1 MKGKVFSETRDYFKA
16 LIFALFVA
24 FIIKTSIVEA
34 YGIPSGSM
42 EDTLLIGDLIVSNKL
57 VYGARLPF
65 THYRFPA
72 IRNPQPGDIITFKWP
87 GDRQTDYVK
96 RCVAVE
102 GQTVE
107 VRNKVLYVDGRQ
119 VPDPQFS
126 KHVDNRLIPSGKNPR
141 DNFGPFVV
149 PAGTVFAMGDN
160 RDRSYDS
167 RFWGPVP
174 LELIEG
180 KVEMIQWSIAPDE
193 AAPTID
199 LTDLGTVP
207 LTVWHN
213 VTHFLGR
220 IRWGRTIDS
229 VD

>member
-1 MKGKVFSETRDYFKA
+1 MKGKMFSETRDYVKA
-16 LIFALFVA
+16 LVFALFIA

-34 YGIPSGSM
+34 YGIPSSSM

-57 VYGARLPF
+57 LYGARLPF
-65 THYRFPA
+65 IGYRFPA
-72 IRNPQPGDIITFKWP
+72 IREPQPGDIITFKWP
-87 GDRQTDYVK
+87 GDGQTDYVK
-96 RCVAVE
+96 RCVAVA

-107 VRNKVLYVDGRQ
+107 VRDKILYVDGEPF
-119 VPDPQFS
+119 PDPQYS
-126 KHVDNRLIPSGKNPR
+126 KHVDDHYFPPGKNPR
-141 DNFGPFVV
+141 DNFGPFIV
-149 PAGTVFAMGDN
+149 PPGTVFAMGDN

-180 KVEMIQWSIAPDE
+180 KVELIQWSIMPDE
-193 AAPTID
+193 TAPKID
-199 LTDLGTVP
+199 LADLGSVP
-207 LTVWHN
+207 LAVWHN

-220 IRWGRTIDS
+220 VRWNRTVEA

>member
-1 MKGKVFSETRDYFKA
+1 MKSKMFSETRDYLKA
-16 LIFALFVA
+16 LIFALFIA

-34 YGIPSGSM
+34 YGIPSSSM

-57 VYGARLPF
+57 LYGARVPF
-65 THYRFPA
+65 TSYRFPA
-72 IRNPQPGDIITFKWP
+72 IRKPRPGDIITFKWP
-87 GDRQTDYVK
+87 GDGQTDYVK

-107 VRNKVLYVDGRQ
+107 VRDKVLYVDGE
-119 VPDPQFS
+119 PIPEPQYS
-126 KHVDNRLIPSGKNPR
+126 KHVDDRLLPPGKNPR

-149 PAGTVFAMGDN
+149 PPGTVFAMGDN

-193 AAPTID
+193 TAPHID
-199 LTDLGTVP
+199 LADLGSVP

-220 IRWGRTIDS
+220 IRWSRT
-229 VD
+229 VETVE

>member
-1 MKGKVFSETRDYFKA
+1 MNGRMISRTRDYVKA
-16 LIFALFVA
+16 LIFAIFIA

-57 VYGARLPF
+57 LYGARLPF
-65 THYRFPA
+65 FSYRFPA
-72 IRNPQPGDIITFKWP
+72 IRKPQPGDIITFKWP

-107 VRNKVLYVDGRQ
+107 VRDKILYINGEPY
-119 VPDPQFS
+119 PDPQHS
-126 KHVDNRLIPSGKNPR
+126 KYVEKRVLPPGKNPR

-167 RFWGPVP
+167 RYWGPVP

-180 KVEMIQWSIAPDE
+180 KVELIQWSIAPDE
-193 AAPTID
+193 TAPQID
-199 LTDLGTVP
+199 LADLGSVP

-213 VTHFLGR
+213 VTHFLSR
-220 IRWGRTIDS
+220 IRWDRTLEP
-229 VD
+229 VE

>member
-1 MKGKVFSETRDYFKA
+1 VKKRVFAETKDYAKA
-16 LIFALFVA
+16 LIFAVFIA

-42 EDTLLIGDLIVSNKL
+42 EDTLLVGDLIISNKIL
-57 VYGARLPF
+57 YGARIPIVN
-65 THYRFPA
+65 YRLPA

-87 GDRQTDYVK
+87 GDGRTDYVK
-96 RCVAVE
+96 RCVAVG

-107 VRNKVLYVDGRQ
+107 IRDKVLYVDGAIF
-119 VPDPQFS
+119 PDPEES
-126 KHVDNRLIPSGKNPR
+126 KYVDLRTMPSGQNQR
-141 DNFGPFVV
+141 DNFGPYVV
-149 PAGTVFAMGDN
+149 PPGMVFAMGDN

-174 LELIEG
+174 LDLIDG

-193 AAPTID
+193 AAPQID
-199 LTDLGTVP
+199 LTDLGTIP

-213 VTHFLGR
+213 VTHFAGR
-220 IRWGRTIDS
+220 IRWDRTINS
-229 VD
+229 VE

>member
-1 MKGKVFSETRDYFKA
+1 MKRKLFSETKDYAKA
-16 LIFALFVA
+16 LVFAVFIA

-42 EDTLLIGDLIVSNKL
+42 EDTLLIGDLVVSNKML
-57 VYGARLPF
+57 YGARIPF
-65 THYRFPA
+65 IGYRLPA
-72 IRNPQPGDIITFKWP
+72 IRKPQPGDIITFKWP
-87 GDRQTDYVK
+87 GDGVTDYVK

-107 VRNKVLYVDGRQ
+107 VRDKVLYVDGKQ
-119 VPDPQFS
+119 VSNPAHS
-126 KHVDNRLIPSGKNPR
+126 KFVDKRVMPRGRDAR

-149 PAGTVFAMGDN
+149 PPGTVFAMGDN
-160 RDRSYDS
+160 RDQSYDS

-174 LELIEG
+174 LDNIEG
-180 KVEMIQWSIAPDE
+180 KVEFIQWSIAPDE
-193 AAPTID
+193 KAPRID

-213 VTHFLGR
+213 VTHFIGR
-220 IRWGRTIDS
+220 IRWGRTAS
-229 VD
+229 GVD